1 MEIQALS
8 RAFKELIKQELL
20 AERKPSNPINS
31 LR

>member
-20 AERKPSNPINS
+20 AERESSNPENS